1 MYLPQEVRALNEII
15 ILVFDYKKTNFHF
28 STESPAGKLSTSVSQ
43 IKDTE
48 NERPKSKPGTPTPTG
63 GALSTGSVK
72 NNNRIAIRVDPKTD
86 QRSEEAVESIVAKRF
101 NPRRKTHEYLVKWI
115 DRSHNENTWEVLA
128 NLERVPHYLQMF
140 EKQLARQKLKREKS
154 LETLKRM
161 QQEKQQHDKQ
171 LTASSGGKTDS
182 DPHSPQ
188 SASAI
193 SPNSSS
199 VGSSRPSRTS
209 KTKALDHFKH
219 WVKESGGGEGS
230 TSPSSAN
237 EDESATE
244 QDWSTAA
251 TTPSAIKRK
260 LNHTDSS
267 AEGSVL
273 NVSNESMEL
282 EDLEEDLIPSHTVK
296 RLKNG
301 GSSVQLNKPKV
312 NTSLVSSTPA
322 RINGNSSSSL
332 SGLLCEK
339 ESKMGEIIYTD
350 DSTSTGMF
358 RKPEMPNTIQTVSI
372 YNPYH

>member
-1 MYLPQEVRALNEII
+1 MP
-15 ILVFDYKKTNFHF
+15 TN
-28 STESPAGKLSTSVSQ
+28 SSQ

-63 GALSTGSVK
+63 GSSSTGSVK
-72 NNNRIAIRVDPKTD
+72 NNNRIAIRVDPKTE
-86 QRSEEAVESIVAKRF
+86 QRTEEAVESIVAKRF

-115 DRSHNENTWEVLA
+115 DRSHHENTWEVLA
-128 NLERVPHYLQMF
+128 NLERVPYFLQMF

-154 LETLKRM
+154 LDALKRM

-171 LTASSGGKTDS
+171 QTTSSSGSKMDS

-188 SASAI
+188 SASAV
-193 SPNSSS
+193 SPNSSG
-199 VGSSRPSRTS
+199 VGASRPSRTS
-209 KTKALDHFKH
+209 KTKAMDQFKQ
-219 WVKESGGGEGS
+219 WVNESGGGEGS

-244 QDWSTAA
+244 QDWSTS
-251 TTPSAIKRK
+251 TTTALAIKRK

-267 AEGSVL
+267 ADGSVL

-312 NTSLVSSTPA
+312 NTSSVSSAPA
-322 RINGNSSSSL
+322 RINGNSSSSS
-332 SGLLCEK
+332 SGPLCDK

-358 RKPEMPNTIQTVSI
+358 RKPEMPNTIQIVSI
-372 YNPYH
+372 NKVFII

>member
-1 MYLPQEVRALNEII
+1 M
-15 ILVFDYKKTNFHF
+15 
-28 STESPAGKLSTSVSQ
+28 
-43 IKDTE
+43 
-48 NERPKSKPGTPTPTG
+48 
-63 GALSTGSVK
+63 
-72 NNNRIAIRVDPKTD
+72 
-86 QRSEEAVESIVAKRF
+86 
-101 NPRRKTHEYLVKWI
+101 KWI

-372 YNPYH
+372 YNP